1 LTEDAEQPIPR
12 KQLCL
17 LALALILAIDRL
29 GRPHCFLKVFP
40 WFPQWLDHALQGV
53 PRLAGEDLNLVWTG
67 WFQLIWWCGCCWL
80 CFFVIP
86 CAWMRYHRIPIAP
99 VWGRIPHWR
108 GLIAYF
114 GMYLGVLPLLVY
126 VHTTPRFRETYPFF
140 HDNLGH
146 PYLTAGWEV
155 FYGMMFFSLEFFF
168 RGFLIRVLTRGRAPG
183 PDVPNSVSSPAQSG
197 SAPTSTDD
205 GVFWS
210 SPWPAIWF
218 STIPYFLIHYTKP
231 LPEML
236 GAFPAGLIL
245 GYASYRS
252 GSIWGGLLVH
262 LGVAFTMDTL
272 QLLHIFGIT

>member
-1 LTEDAEQPIPR
+1 MAQDQAPFRVSGPGALPQVPR
-12 KQLCL
+12 AQLCC

-40 WFPQWLDHALQGV
+40 WFPDWLERTLQGM
-53 PRLAGEDLNLVWTG
+53 PRLAGEDLNIVWTS

-108 GLIAYF
+108 GLIAYV

-155 FYGMMFFSLEFFF
+155 FYGLMFFSLEFFF
-168 RGFLIRVLTRGRAPG
+168 RGFLIRVLTRDPSEKEA
-183 PDVPNSVSSPAQSG
+183 DL
-197 SAPTSTDD
+197 
-205 GVFWS
+205 WS

-272 QLLHIFGIT
+272 QLLYVFGVT